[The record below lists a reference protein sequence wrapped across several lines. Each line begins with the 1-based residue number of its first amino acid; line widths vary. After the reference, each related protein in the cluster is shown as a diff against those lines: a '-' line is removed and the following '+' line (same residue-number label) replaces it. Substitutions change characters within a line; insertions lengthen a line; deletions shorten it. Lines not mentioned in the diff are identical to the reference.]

1 MDRHTLPTKII
12 HYSQRPET
20 SSVKQII
27 RHEIHTPALI
37 DTDQDRTLLTMTCMR
52 GAFAQVEAFQTVNP
66 VCFLVVNRPAFPPQ
80 LNMNTRATVA
90 DPSFRYL
97 PDTQG
102 YRPIIPP
109 ALPVVNGSALHQQ
122 SSSPSDTDT
131 VSPAENASPDVSE
144 PASELLFQY
153 LLQHLLVQTQVS
165 HQFLQPQIFILQL
178 PQTPQFG
185 HAQTGEFLLPVIKVA
200 SEMPIFRQTSP
211 SRVPVS
217 ACFRANAICSSV

>member
-1 MDRHTLPTKII
+1 MHAG
-12 HYSQRPET
+12 
-20 SSVKQII
+20 
-27 RHEIHTPALI
+27 AL
-37 DTDQDRTLLTMTCMR
+37 
-52 GAFAQVEAFQTVNP
+52 FAQVEAFQTVNP

-131 VSPAENASPDVSE
+131 VSPPQKMHRLTFLSRPQNFCFSTVS
-144 PASELLFQY
+144 
-153 LLQHLLVQTQVS
+153 
-165 HQFLQPQIFILQL
+165 I
-178 PQTPQFG
+178 
-185 HAQTGEFLLPVIKVA
+185 PVKRTIH
-200 SEMPIFRQTSP
+200 I
-211 SRVPVS
+211 
-217 ACFRANAICSSV
+217 